1 MIKVDC
7 RDIEDIKF
15 RLSVY
20 VSDSLGVIPALK
32 SHEFLLTPIDDDK
45 KIDSVD
51 VIASIKEFLYAI
63 GRAKNFDVTEHD
75 NVILIK
81 SIQRKSR
88 DSN

>member
-7 RDIEDIKF
+7 RDVESLKYKMSI
-15 RLSVY
+15 Y
-20 VSDSLGVIPALK
+20 VSDNVEAVPALK
-32 SHEFLLTPIDDDK
+32 SHEFLLSPIEDDK
-45 KIDSVD
+45 KIDTAD
-51 VIASIKEFLYAI
+51 VIASIKEFLYAV
-63 GRAKNFDVTEHD
+63 GEAKNFDVTEHE